1 MFELSPEIHLIP
13 FDSFFLASAI
23 NMLALINR
31 KIPNRRRYTE
41 LSEVRGYTGW
51 NASNL
56 DNTTANNT
64 TVRTKRKM
72 ASGDP
77 KLGVA
82 DSWRKTDIPTKSD
95 EEDTKPTLYHT
106 DTSYYSQV

>member
-1 MFELSPEIHLIP
+1 
-13 FDSFFLASAI
+13 
-23 NMLALINR
+23 
-31 KIPNRRRYTE
+31 
-41 LSEVRGYTGW
+41 
-51 NASNL
+51 
-56 DNTTANNT
+56 
-64 TVRTKRKM
+64 M

>member
-1 MFELSPEIHLIP
+1 
-13 FDSFFLASAI
+13 
-23 NMLALINR
+23 MLALINR

-51 NASNL
+51 SPSNL

-77 KLGVA
+77 KLGVP